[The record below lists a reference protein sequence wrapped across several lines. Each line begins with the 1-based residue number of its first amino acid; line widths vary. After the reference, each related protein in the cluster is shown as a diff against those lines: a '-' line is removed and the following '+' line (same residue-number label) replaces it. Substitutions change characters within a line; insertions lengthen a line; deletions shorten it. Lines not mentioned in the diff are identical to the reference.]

1 MRIQN
6 NIVAVN
12 THRQLGINQ
21 AAQAKATE
29 KLSSG
34 FRINRAGDDA
44 AGLSISEKMR
54 AQIRGLNR
62 ASSNA
67 QDGISMIQAAEGAL
81 QETHSILQRIR
92 ELAVQGANDVNG
104 ADDRAAID
112 SEINQLGVELDR
124 IASTTNFNGKYVL
137 SGAFEADTDKYD
149 NAFADGTAAWVAG
162 DNELQAYTGM
172 TDVYGPL
179 NLQVG
184 ANTQASDV
192 IQLSFHGVGAKDLLG
207 DVWSDIEEYASRIA
221 PSEQE
226 VAFRPGEADDGNA
239 AVMDA
244 SGNTNL
250 IDSSDVYEVSTGGYQ
265 ALINMIDG
273 KAVDGQPTDADTKK
287 TGIALVSDL
296 RSQLGAVQNRLEHT
310 VSNLDTVAENM
321 QSAESRIR
329 DVDMA
334 KEMMNFT
341 KQNVL
346 NQAATAMLAQA
357 NQLPQNVLSLIR

>member
-34 FRINRAGDDA
+34 FKINRAGDDA

-62 ASSNA
+62 ASANA

-81 QETHSILQRIR
+81 QESHSILQRVR
-92 ELAVQGANDVNG
+92 ELAVQGANDVNAG
-104 ADDRAAID
+104 EDRLAIKN
-112 SEINQLGVELDR
+112 EIDQLGVELDR
-124 IASTTNFNGKYVL
+124 IASTTNFNGKYIL
-137 SGAFEADTDKYD
+137 SGQYQNGDLTGATDEANISTEITDISGVEGYRG
-149 NAFADGTAAWVAG
+149 A
-162 DNELQAYTGM
+162 
-172 TDVYGPL
+172 L
-179 NLQVG
+179 NIQVG
-184 ANTQASDV
+184 ANTALSDV
-192 IQLSFHGVGAKDLLG
+192 IQINFKGVTATDLLG
-207 DVWSDIEEYASRIA
+207 ESGSADSTWTTLQEGEYQDRIQPFLEAFGFAPGSSHVEFDDSQIESYSDES
-221 PSEQE
+221 
-226 VAFRPGEADDGNA
+226 GEAA
-239 AVMDA
+239 T
-244 SGNTNL
+244 SGF
-250 IDSSDVYEVSTGGYQ
+250 Q
-265 ALINMIDG
+265 ALINVIDG
-273 KAVDGQPTDADTKK
+273 KHIDGALLEADEAK
-287 TGIALVSDL
+287 TGIALVSEL

-310 VSNLDTVAENM
+310 VSNLDTIAENM

>member
-6 NIVAVN
+6 NLVALN

-21 AAQAKATE
+21 ASQAKATE

-34 FRINRAGDDA
+34 YRINRAGDDA

-62 ASSNA
+62 ASANA
-67 QDGISMIQAAEGAL
+67 QDGISAIQAAEGAL
-81 QETHSILQRIR
+81 QESHSILQRIR
-92 ELAVQGANDVNG
+92 ELAVQGGNDVNEQE
-104 ADDRAAID
+104 DREAIIK
-112 SEINQLGVELDR
+112 EINQLGVELDR
-124 IASTTNFNGKYVL
+124 IASTTNFNGKYLL
-137 SGAFEADTDKYD
+137 SGAYDGTEGAD
-149 NAFADGTAAWVAG
+149 NAYNDGTAAWVGELVDAG
-162 DNELQAYTGM
+162 APEGIQGA
-172 TDVYGPL
+172 L

-184 ANTQASDV
+184 ANTLASDV
-192 IQLSFHGVGAKDLLG
+192 IQVSFKGVGAKDLLG
-207 DVWSDIEEYASRIA
+207 TEWTEIEDYGHRLDPFANEAGFIPTETGNA
-221 PSEQE
+221 DPSEE
-226 VAFRPGEADDGNA
+226 AINDVGEYLN
-239 AVMDA
+239 
-244 SGNTNL
+244 
-250 IDSSDVYEVSTGGYQ
+250 GGFA
-265 ALINMIDG
+265 ALINVIDG
-273 KAVDGQPTDADTKK
+273 KLANGQPNEDAV
-287 TGIALVSDL
+287 TGIKLVNEL

-334 KEMMNFT
+334 KEMMTFT
-341 KQNVL
+341 KDNVL